1 MNCKRIVSLFLAII
15 LIMSY
20 MPMMLFAADITTDDD
35 YFDKLMKSSS
45 VSKAQI
51 VIIKDGQ
58 IAYTYNFGC
67 DENDSF
73 KVFAISK
80 SVLGILAAKMQDD
93 GVIDLDTKIE
103 TYWRQLGN
111 KNVKECSDDWNS
123 YYGSAKTVATYTDP
137 KVALVQNPATLRNC
151 LTHSST
157 IKDDSMIYSHV
168 ATKETRAKGDFNRGE
183 YFGGS
188 IGSNYGMATFMLRHT
203 WSQLFKKG
211 GVPGKKT
218 KYDSSKENLTR
229 EHALAGFTM
238 QVATNVS
245 LNEYLKKEILDK
257 IDVSSNPKFAKVDT
271 TILNENKTVIKR
283 HNGNS
288 MDFAAGYE
296 TSAVDL
302 AKLIT
307 VVLNDGMYGN
317 TRIMSQN
324 AVNEIKKVEK
334 NLKNQT
340 IAFNYVNGKYEKGG
354 RFYLTK
360 HLGKY
365 SLSQGNSYSYVSFE
379 PETKTGVVFT
389 VVGKTSAFNYK
400 KFLKSVSTYAS
411 ENFKEE
417 HIHSYSDATCTEPK
431 KCSCGATTGKA
442 LGHKFNLK
450 GVCTRCGLVD
460 LDKAKHKHVFSD
472 ATCTEPKKC
481 SCGAT
486 TGKAL
491 GHKFNLKGVCTRC
504 GLVDLDKAKHK
515 HVFSDATCTEPKK
528 CSCGATTGKALGH
541 EFDSTGRCARCNAE
555 CVHSKLDQDGK
566 CVECGKIVKIKKLE
580 ANKYSKTFKNYTEI
594 RGSTCIVKN
603 GATIQVLDA
612 DMTAV
617 FVDDDSKA
625 TVEDSKIKITG
636 VGKFNVTLKKNNQY
650 MTATFFSW
658 NVRLKGRARYWFY
671 SDEARTKKYGIVYS
685 NAYFAVEKTDN
696 QKVLK
701 VNEVLFGSGG
711 KTDGKSI
718 IGRYITNYYDQAK
731 NKSTS
736 QYYTYSF

>member
-411 ENFKEE
+411 ENFKGERV
-417 HIHSYSDATCTEPK
+417 HSYADATRTEPT

-442 LGHKFNLK
+442 LGHKFNL
-450 GVCTRCGLVD
+450 
-460 LDKAKHKHVFSD
+460 
-472 ATCTEPKKC
+472 E
-481 SCGAT
+481 
-486 TGKAL
+486 
-491 GHKFNLKGVCTRC
+491 GVCTRC

>member
-58 IAYTYNFGC
+58 IACTYNFGC

-123 YYGSAKTVATYTDP
+123 YYGSDKTVAAYTDS

-168 ATKETRAKGDFNRGE
+168 ATKKTRAKGDFNRGE

-203 WSQLFKKG
+203 WSQLFEKG

-271 TILNENKTVIKR
+271 TILNENKTVTKR

-307 VVLNDGMYGN
+307 IVLNDGMYGN

-411 ENFKEE
+411 ENFKGERV
-417 HIHSYSDATCTEPK
+417 HSYADATRTEPT
-431 KCSCGATTGKA
+431 KCSCGATPGKA
-442 LGHKFNLK
+442 LGHKFNL
-450 GVCTRCGLVD
+450 
-460 LDKAKHKHVFSD
+460 
-472 ATCTEPKKC
+472 E
-481 SCGAT
+481 
-486 TGKAL
+486 
-491 GHKFNLKGVCTRC
+491 GVCTRC

-541 EFDSTGRCARCNAE
+541 EFDSTGKCARCNAE
-555 CVHSKLDQDGK
+555 CIHSKLDQDGK

-612 DMTAV
+612 DMIAV

>member
-491 GHKFNLKGVCTRC
+491 GH
-504 GLVDLDKAKHK
+504 
-515 HVFSDATCTEPKK
+515 
-528 CSCGATTGKALGH
+528 

>member
-35 YFDKLMKSSS
+35 YFDKLMKSRS

-460 LDKAKHKHVFSD
+460 LDKA
-472 ATCTEPKKC
+472 E
-481 SCGAT
+481 
-486 TGKAL
+486 
-491 GHKFNLKGVCTRC
+491 
-504 GLVDLDKAKHK
+504 HK

>member
-460 LDKAKHKHVFSD
+460 LDKA
-472 ATCTEPKKC
+472 E
-481 SCGAT
+481 
-486 TGKAL
+486 
-491 GHKFNLKGVCTRC
+491 
-504 GLVDLDKAKHK
+504 HK

>member
-35 YFDKLMKSSS
+35 YFDKLMKSRS

-123 YYGSAKTVATYTDP
+123 YYGSAKTVAAYTDP

-203 WSQLFKKG
+203 WSQLFEKG

-460 LDKAKHKHVFSD
+460 LYKA
-472 ATCTEPKKC
+472 E
-481 SCGAT
+481 
-486 TGKAL
+486 
-491 GHKFNLKGVCTRC
+491 
-504 GLVDLDKAKHK
+504 HK

>member
-35 YFDKLMKSSS
+35 YFDKLMKSRS

-491 GHKFNLKGVCTRC
+491 GH
-504 GLVDLDKAKHK
+504 
-515 HVFSDATCTEPKK
+515 
-528 CSCGATTGKALGH
+528 

>member
-1 MNCKRIVSLFLAII
+1 MNCKRIVSLFLAIM

-20 MPMMLFAADITTDDD
+20 MPMTLFAADITTDDD
-35 YFDKLMKSSS
+35 YFDKLMKSSN

-111 KNVKECSDDWNS
+111 KNLKECSDDWNS

-203 WSQLFKKG
+203 WSQLFEKG

-218 KYDSSKENLTR
+218 KYYSSKENLTR

-257 IDVSSNPKFAKVDT
+257 IDVASDPKFAKVDT
-271 TILNENKTVIKR
+271 TILNANKTVTKR

-307 VVLNDGMYGN
+307 IVLNDGMYGN

-400 KFLKSVSTYAS
+400 RFLKSVSTYAS
-411 ENFKEE
+411 ENFKGE
-417 HIHSYSDATCTEPK
+417 HIHSYADATCTEPG

-442 LGHKFNLK
+442 LGHKFNSN

-460 LDKAKHKHVFSD
+460 LDKAEHKHVFSD

-491 GHKFNLKGVCTRC
+491 GHKFNSNGVCTRC
-504 GLVDLDKAKHK
+504 GLVDLDKAEHK
-515 HVFSDATCTEPKK
+515 HLFSDATCTEPMK
-528 CSCGATTGKALGH
+528 CSCGETSGKALGH
-541 EFDSTGRCARCNAE
+541 EFDSTGKCVRCNAE
-555 CVHSKLDQDGK
+555 CIHSKLDQDGK
-566 CVECGKIVKIKKLE
+566 CVDCGKIVKMKKLK

-603 GATIQVLDA
+603 GTTIQILDT
-612 DMTAV
+612 DMIV

-636 VGKFNVTLKKNNQY
+636 VGKFNVILKKNNQY

-658 NVRLKGRARYWFY
+658 NVRLKGSARYWFY

-711 KTDGKSI
+711 KTDGKSV
-718 IGRYITNYYDQAK
+718 IGKYITNYYDQAK

>member
-35 YFDKLMKSSS
+35 YFDKLMKSRS

-80 SVLGILAAKMQDD
+80 SVLGILAAKMKDD

-411 ENFKEE
+411 ENFKGERV
-417 HIHSYSDATCTEPK
+417 HSYADATRTEPT

-442 LGHKFNLK
+442 LGHKFNLE

-460 LDKAKHKHVFSD
+460 LDKA
-472 ATCTEPKKC
+472 E
-481 SCGAT
+481 
-486 TGKAL
+486 
-491 GHKFNLKGVCTRC
+491 
-504 GLVDLDKAKHK
+504 HK

-541 EFDSTGRCARCNAE
+541 EFDSTGKCARCNAE
-555 CVHSKLDQDGK
+555 CIHSKLDQDGK

-612 DMTAV
+612 DMIAV

>member
-35 YFDKLMKSSS
+35 YFDKLMKSRS

-317 TRIMSQN
+317 TRIMSQY

-460 LDKAKHKHVFSD
+460 LDKA
-472 ATCTEPKKC
+472 E
-481 SCGAT
+481 
-486 TGKAL
+486 
-491 GHKFNLKGVCTRC
+491 
-504 GLVDLDKAKHK
+504 HK

-701 VNEVLFGSGG
+701 VNEVLFGSGR

>member
-123 YYGSAKTVATYTDP
+123 YYGSAKTVAAYTDP

-168 ATKETRAKGDFNRGE
+168 ATKKTRAKGDFNRGE

-203 WSQLFKKG
+203 WSQLFEKG

-271 TILNENKTVIKR
+271 TILNENKTVTKR

-307 VVLNDGMYGN
+307 IVLNDGMYGN

-411 ENFKEE
+411 ENFKGERV
-417 HIHSYSDATCTEPK
+417 HSYADATRTEPT

-442 LGHKFNLK
+442 LGHKFNLE

-460 LDKAKHKHVFSD
+460 LDKA
-472 ATCTEPKKC
+472 E
-481 SCGAT
+481 
-486 TGKAL
+486 
-491 GHKFNLKGVCTRC
+491 
-504 GLVDLDKAKHK
+504 HK

-541 EFDSTGRCARCNAE
+541 EFDSTGKCARCNAE
-555 CVHSKLDQDGK
+555 CIHSKLDQDGK

-612 DMTAV
+612 DMIAV

>member
-35 YFDKLMKSSS
+35 YFDKLMKSRS

-123 YYGSAKTVATYTDP
+123 YYGSAKTVAAYTDP

-203 WSQLFKKG
+203 WSQLFEKG

-460 LDKAKHKHVFSD
+460 LDKA
-472 ATCTEPKKC
+472 E
-481 SCGAT
+481 
-486 TGKAL
+486 
-491 GHKFNLKGVCTRC
+491 
-504 GLVDLDKAKHK
+504 HK

>member
-379 PETKTGVVFT
+379 LETKTGVVFT

-417 HIHSYSDATCTEPK
+417 HIHSY
-431 KCSCGATTGKA
+431 
-442 LGHKFNLK
+442 
-450 GVCTRCGLVD
+450 
-460 LDKAKHKHVFSD
+460 SD

>member
-123 YYGSAKTVATYTDP
+123 YYGSAKTVAAYTDP

-168 ATKETRAKGDFNRGE
+168 ATKKTRAKGDFNRGE

-203 WSQLFKKG
+203 WSQLFEKG

-271 TILNENKTVIKR
+271 TILNENKTVTKR

-411 ENFKEE
+411 ENFKGERV
-417 HIHSYSDATCTEPK
+417 HSYADATRTEPT

-460 LDKAKHKHVFSD
+460 LDKA
-472 ATCTEPKKC
+472 E
-481 SCGAT
+481 
-486 TGKAL
+486 
-491 GHKFNLKGVCTRC
+491 
-504 GLVDLDKAKHK
+504 HK

-541 EFDSTGRCARCNAE
+541 EFDSTGKCARCNAE
-555 CVHSKLDQDGK
+555 CIHSKLDQDGK

-612 DMTAV
+612 DMIAV

>member
-1 MNCKRIVSLFLAII
+1 MECKRIISLFLAVI
-15 LIMSY
+15 LIMSC
-20 MPMMLFAADITTDDD
+20 MPITLLASDTTTTDDE
-35 YFDKLMKSSS
+35 FFNELMKSSK

-67 DENDSF
+67 NENDSF

-93 GVIDLDTKIE
+93 GVINLDTEIE

-111 KNVKECSDDWNS
+111 KDVGECSDDWNS
-123 YYGSAKTVATYTDP
+123 YYGSAKTVAAYTDP

-157 IKDDSMIYSHV
+157 IKDDGMTYSHV
-168 ATKETRAKGDFNRGE
+168 ATAETRKKGDFNRGE

-203 WSQLFKKG
+203 WSQLFEKG

-238 QVATNVS
+238 QVATNIS
-245 LNEYLKKEILDK
+245 LNEYLKNEILDK
-257 IDVSSNPKFAKVDT
+257 IDTNSNPKFAKLDT
-271 TILNENKTVIKR
+271 TILNENRTVTKK

-288 MDFAAGYE
+288 MEFAAGYE
-296 TSAVDL
+296 TSAIDL

-307 VVLNDGMYGN
+307 IILNDGMYGDV
-317 TRIMSQN
+317 RIMSQN

-340 IAFNYVNGKYEKGG
+340 IAFSYVNGKYEKNG

-365 SLSQGNSYSYVSFE
+365 SLNQGNSYSHISFD
-379 PETKTGVVFT
+379 PETKDGLVLT
-389 VVGKTSAFNYK
+389 VVGKTSSFNNK
-400 KFLKSVSTYAS
+400 KFLNAVSKYAS
-411 ENFKEE
+411 KSFKGE
-417 HIHSYSDATCTEPK
+417 HIHSYIDATCTEPK
-431 KCSCGATTGKA
+431 KCSCGETSGKA
-442 LGHKFNLK
+442 LGHKF
-450 GVCTRCGLVD
+450 
-460 LDKAKHKHVFSD
+460 
-472 ATCTEPKKC
+472 
-481 SCGAT
+481 
-486 TGKAL
+486 
-491 GHKFNLKGVCTRC
+491 
-504 GLVDLDKAKHK
+504 
-515 HVFSDATCTEPKK
+515 
-528 CSCGATTGKALGH
+528 
-541 EFDSTGRCARCNAE
+541 DSTGKCERCNAE
-555 CVHSKLDQDGK
+555 CMHLQLDKDGK
-566 CVECGKIVKIKKLE
+566 CEDCSKIVKVKKLD
-580 ANKYSKTFKNYTEI
+580 AKKYSKVFKNYTEI
-594 RGSTCIVKN
+594 RGDVCIVKN
-603 GATIQVLDA
+603 GATIQVLDTN
-612 DMTAV
+612 MV
-617 FVDDDSKA
+617 VSVDDDSKA

-636 VGKFNVTLKKNNQY
+636 IGKFNVILKIDNQY

-658 NVRLKGRARYWFY
+658 NVRLKGNVQYWFY
-671 SDEARTKKYGIVYS
+671 SDEARTKKYGIVKA

-711 KTDGKSI
+711 NSAGKSMV
-718 IGRYITNYYDQAK
+718 GKYITNYYDQAK
-731 NKSTS
+731 SKSTS

>member
-379 PETKTGVVFT
+379 PKTKTGVVFT

-417 HIHSYSDATCTEPK
+417 HIHSY
-431 KCSCGATTGKA
+431 
-442 LGHKFNLK
+442 
-450 GVCTRCGLVD
+450 
-460 LDKAKHKHVFSD
+460 SD